1 MLETAAIRTIPLPS
15 GEPIPVLGQGTWRL
29 AEGLSLRQDE
39 IAAIQLGL
47 ELGLTLID
55 TAEAYGDGSAEE
67 LVGEAIAGRRDEV
80 FLVSKVLPANASRHG
95 TIEACERSLKRLRT
109 DRLDLYL
116 LNWRALLP
124 LEPTVEAFAEL
135 VEAGKIRHWG
145 VSNFAVIDLG
155 ELLTFAGEA
164 VETDQVIYNLAHRG
178 IEFDLLPWC
187 RDRGLPVMAYAPI
200 DQGLLLDDVA
210 VRAVAL
216 RRDATPAQVAIAWV
230 LRQDGVSA
238 VVRAGTPAHVR
249 ENRAALDLELTKDD
263 LATLDQEF
271 PPPTSPEPLE
281 IL

>member
-1 MLETAAIRTIPLPS
+1 LTTNDIPRIALADGTSVPA
-15 GEPIPVLGQGTWRL
+15 LGLGTWTMGERPARAAREVTAL
-29 AEGLSLRQDE
+29 QRGLDM
-39 IAAIQLGL
+39 GM
-47 ELGLTLID
+47 TLID
-55 TAEAYGDGSAEE
+55 TAEMYGDGGAEE
-67 LVGEAIAGRRDEV
+67 IVGEAIAGRRDEV